1 MNEEQDLNLND
12 EFKNFEVNESYVDG
26 RGDLGDF
33 QMNQSYIKMSMV
45 MKENMMESTIKKN
58 TSLDESFHSD
68 DYNNLMPN
76 SIRQ

>member
-1 MNEEQDLNLND
+1 
-12 EFKNFEVNESYVDG
+12 
-26 RGDLGDF
+26 
-33 QMNQSYIKMSMV
+33 MV